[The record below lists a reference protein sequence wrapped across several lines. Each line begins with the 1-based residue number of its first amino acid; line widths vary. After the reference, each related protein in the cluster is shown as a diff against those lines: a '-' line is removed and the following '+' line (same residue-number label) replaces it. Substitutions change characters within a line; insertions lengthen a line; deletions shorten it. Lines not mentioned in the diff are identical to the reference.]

1 MHLPKNTRVYKIGD
15 NGMKKVVSYLIL
27 IGSAAAMGVGAG
39 FLAKKN
45 FCEPEIDY
53 GDVGEALQVDAQ
65 AIVKRIDAY
74 NGDKDV
80 TDEFTTSEI
89 LNYSLE
95 KFRSCENCCSFT
107 FGVADTIVK
116 QDIRGCTIK
125 NGEKYFE
132 ESVSKSSMV
141 SLANRMFQEGKNTNV
156 SLYSANKG
164 TIEISDTSPQAEY
177 SESNL
182 TAYSAEEYK
191 KDFGKTLDEMFIYI
205 ISEETVLNPA
215 TQKLDGGYIVDV
227 DLHTDWGTANYKKQ
241 MVSVSDL
248 DAKPKFEKAHL
259 TFNLNSDLTLKKITI
274 DEKYTARKIV
284 DANINGKLD
293 IYYYPDMFVKI
304 PEITEKLNYVK
315 GE

>member
-1 MHLPKNTRVYKIGD
+1 
-15 NGMKKVVSYLIL
+15 MKKVVSYLIL

-39 FLAKKN
+39 FLGKKI
-45 FCEPEIDY
+45 FGEPEVDY
-53 GDVGEALQVDAQ
+53 GDVAEALQVDAK
-65 AIVKRIDAY
+65 AIVERIDSY
-74 NGDKDV
+74 NGPNDIV
-80 TDEFTTSEI
+80 DEFKTSEI

-107 FGVADTIVK
+107 YGVADTIVK
-116 QDIRGCTIK
+116 QDIRGCSIK
-125 NGEKYFE
+125 NGDKYFE

-141 SLANRMFQEGKNTNV
+141 SLANRMFQEGKNTNI

-164 TIEISDTSPQAEY
+164 TIEISDTTPQAEY

-182 TAYSAEEYK
+182 TAYSADDYK

-205 ISEETVLNPA
+205 VSEETVLNPA
-215 TQKLDGGYIVDV
+215 TQKVEGGYIIDV

-248 DAKPKFEKAHL
+248 DAKPKFEKVHL

-274 DEKYTARKIV
+274 DEKYTARKVV
-284 DANINGKLD
+284 DATINGKLD
-293 IYYYPDMFVKI
+293 IYYYPDRFVQI
-304 PEITEKLNYVK
+304 PGVSEKLNYTK

>member
-1 MHLPKNTRVYKIGD
+1 
-15 NGMKKVVSYLIL
+15 MKKVVSYLIL

-39 FLAKKN
+39 FLGKKI
-45 FCEPEIDY
+45 FGEPEVDY
-53 GDVGEALQVDAQ
+53 GDVGEALQVDAK
-65 AIVKRIDAY
+65 AIVERIDSY
-74 NGDKDV
+74 NGPNDK
-80 TDEFTTSEI
+80 TDEFKTSEI

-95 KFRSCENCCSFT
+95 KFRLCENCCSFT

-125 NGEKYFE
+125 NGDKYFE

-164 TIEISDTSPQAEY
+164 TIEIADITPQAEY

-182 TAYSAEEYK
+182 TAYSADDYK
-191 KDFGKTLDEMFIYI
+191 KDYGKTLDEMFIYI
-205 ISEETVLNPA
+205 ISEETVLNPS
-215 TQKLDGGYIVDV
+215 TQKLEDGYIIDV

-248 DAKPKFEKAHL
+248 DAKPKFEKVHL
-259 TFNLNSDLTLKKITI
+259 KFTLDSNLMLKKLSI

-284 DANINGKLD
+284 DANINGLID
-293 IYYYPDMFVKI
+293 IYYYPDKYVKI
-304 PEITEKLNYVK
+304 PEVSEGLTYIK

>member
-1 MHLPKNTRVYKIGD
+1 
-15 NGMKKVVSYLIL
+15 MKKVVSYLIL

-39 FLAKKN
+39 FLGKKI
-45 FCEPEIDY
+45 FGEPEVDY
-53 GDVGEALQVDAQ
+53 GDVAEALQVDAK
-65 AIVKRIDAY
+65 AIVERIDSY
-74 NGDKDV
+74 NGPNDIV
-80 TDEFTTSEI
+80 DEFKTSEI

-125 NGEKYFE
+125 NGDKYFE

-141 SLANRMFQEGKNTNV
+141 SLANRMFQEGKNTNI

-164 TIEISDTSPQAEY
+164 TIEISDTTPQAEY

-182 TAYSAEEYK
+182 TAYSADDYK

-205 ISEETVLNPA
+205 VSEETVLNPA
-215 TQKLDGGYIVDV
+215 TQKVEGGYIIDV

-248 DAKPKFEKAHL
+248 DAKPKFEKVHL

-274 DEKYTARKIV
+274 DEKYTARKVV
-284 DANINGKLD
+284 DATINGKLD
-293 IYYYPDMFVKI
+293 IYYYPDRFVQI
-304 PEITEKLNYVK
+304 PGVSEKLNYTK

>member
-1 MHLPKNTRVYKIGD
+1 
-15 NGMKKVVSYLIL
+15 MKKVVSYLIL
-27 IGSAAAMGVGAG
+27 IGFAAAMGVGAG
-39 FLAKKN
+39 FLGKKI
-45 FCEPEIDY
+45 FGEPEVDY
-53 GDVGEALQVDAQ
+53 GDVAEALQVDAK
-65 AIVKRIDAY
+65 AIVERIDSY
-74 NGDKDV
+74 NGPNDIV
-80 TDEFTTSEI
+80 DEFKTSEI

-125 NGEKYFE
+125 NGDKYFE

-141 SLANRMFQEGKNTNV
+141 SLANRMFQEGKNTNI

-164 TIEISDTSPQAEY
+164 TIEISDTTPQAEY

-182 TAYSAEEYK
+182 IAYSADDYK

-205 ISEETVLNPA
+205 VSEETVLNPA
-215 TQKLDGGYIVDV
+215 TQKVEGGYIIDV

-248 DAKPKFEKAHL
+248 DAKPKFEKVHL

-274 DEKYTARKIV
+274 DEKYTARKVV
-284 DANINGKLD
+284 DATINGKLD
-293 IYYYPDMFVKI
+293 IYYYPDRFVQI
-304 PEITEKLNYVK
+304 PGVSEKLNYIK

>member
-1 MHLPKNTRVYKIGD
+1 
-15 NGMKKVVSYLIL
+15 MKKVVSYLIL

-39 FLAKKN
+39 FLGKKL
-45 FCEPEIDY
+45 FGEPEVDY
-53 GDVGEALQVDAQ
+53 GDVAEALQVDAK
-65 AIVKRIDAY
+65 AIVERIDSY
-74 NGDKDV
+74 NGPNDIV
-80 TDEFTTSEI
+80 DEFKTSEI

-125 NGEKYFE
+125 NGDKYFE

-141 SLANRMFQEGKNTNV
+141 SLANRMFQEGKNTNI

-164 TIEISDTSPQAEY
+164 TIEISDTTPQAEY

-182 TAYSAEEYK
+182 TAYSADDYK

-205 ISEETVLNPA
+205 VSEETVLNPA
-215 TQKLDGGYIVDV
+215 TQKVEGGYIIDV

-248 DAKPKFEKAHL
+248 DAKPKFEKVHL

-274 DEKYTARKIV
+274 DEKYTARKVV
-284 DANINGKLD
+284 DATINGKLD
-293 IYYYPDMFVKI
+293 IYYYPDRFVQI
-304 PEITEKLNYVK
+304 PGVSEKLNYIK